1 MQIPQI
7 ILNLKPNHYYKFL
20 FLFAKLICHYEKYTY
35 LCIQKTKLIPAMNN
49 KSILMPHT
57 CQKIGWCFL
66 IIFVILE
73 LAKALFVHNIDV
85 AWYFAK
91 ASHATFIISIF
102 LICLSK
108 EKVEDEMI
116 SGFRLKSIGVVAYVF
131 FVLFLILSL
140 FLELRLATLFPSI
153 PEDLELYMS
162 EAFLIFLPL
171 LLFIL
176 YFGIF
181 KWMLWK
187 SKKQQAL

>member
-1 MQIPQI
+1 
-7 ILNLKPNHYYKFL
+7 
-20 FLFAKLICHYEKYTY
+20 
-35 LCIQKTKLIPAMNN
+35 MNN
-49 KSILMPHT
+49 KSILIPHT
-57 CQKIGWCFL
+57 CQKIGWCLL
-66 IIFVILE
+66 ILCVIVE

-91 ASHATFIISIF
+91 ASHFIFIVSIF

-116 SGFRLKSIGVVAYVF
+116 SGLRLKSIGLAAYVF

-140 FLELRLATLFPSI
+140 FLELRFATLFPSF
-153 PEDLELYMS
+153 PEDLELYLS

-171 LLFIL
+171 LLFVL
-176 YFGIF
+176 YYGPF

-187 SKKQQAL
+187 SQKQ

>member
-1 MQIPQI
+1 M
-7 ILNLKPNHYYKFL
+7 NH
-20 FLFAKLICHYEKYTY
+20 
-35 LCIQKTKLIPAMNN
+35 

-66 IIFVILE
+66 ILFVIVE
-73 LAKALFVHNIDV
+73 LAKALLRNIDV

-91 ASHATFIISIF
+91 ASHIIFIVSLF

-116 SGFRLKSIGVVAYVF
+116 SGFRLKSIGITAYVF
-131 FVLFLILSL
+131 FVLLLILSL

-153 PEDLELYMS
+153 PEDIELYLS

-171 LLFIL
+171 LLFVL
-176 YFGIF
+176 YYGLF
-181 KWMLWK
+181 KWMLCK
-187 SKKQQAL
+187 SNKQ

>member
-1 MQIPQI
+1 
-7 ILNLKPNHYYKFL
+7 
-20 FLFAKLICHYEKYTY
+20 
-35 LCIQKTKLIPAMNN
+35 MNN

-66 IIFVILE
+66 ILFVVVE
-73 LAKALFVHNIDV
+73 LAKALFVHDIDV
-85 AWYFAK
+85 AWYVAK
-91 ASHATFIISIF
+91 ASHFIFIVSIF

-116 SGFRLKSIGVVAYVF
+116 SGLRLKSVGLAAYAF

-140 FLELRLATLFPSI
+140 FLELRLAALLPNF
-153 PEDLELYMS
+153 PEDLELYLS
-162 EAFLIFLPL
+162 EAILIILPL

-176 YFGIF
+176 YYGLF

-187 SKKQQAL
+187 TKKQ

>member
-1 MQIPQI
+1 M
-7 ILNLKPNHYYKFL
+7 NH
-20 FLFAKLICHYEKYTY
+20 
-35 LCIQKTKLIPAMNN
+35 

-57 CQKIGWCFL
+57 CQKIGWCLL
-66 IIFVILE
+66 ILFVIVE

-91 ASHATFIISIF
+91 ASHIIFIVSIF

-116 SGFRLKSIGVVAYVF
+116 SGFRLKSTGITAYVF
-131 FVLFLILSL
+131 FILLLILSL
-140 FLELRLATLFPSI
+140 FLELRLASI
-153 PEDLELYMS
+153 FSFFSEDLELYLS
-162 EAFLIFLPL
+162 EAILIFLPL

-176 YFGIF
+176 YYGLF

-187 SKKQQAL
+187 SQKQ

>member
-1 MQIPQI
+1 MVA
-7 ILNLKPNHYYKFL
+7 N
-20 FLFAKLICHYEKYTY
+20 
-35 LCIQKTKLIPAMNN
+35 
-49 KSILMPHT
+49 
-57 CQKIGWCFL
+57 
-66 IIFVILE
+66 
-73 LAKALFVHNIDV
+73 ALFVLNIDV

-91 ASHATFIISIF
+91 ASHFIFIVSIF

-116 SGFRLKSIGVVAYVF
+116 SDLRLKSIGITAYVF
-131 FVLFLILSL
+131 FIFLLIL

-153 PEDLELYMS
+153 PEDLELYLS

-176 YFGIF
+176 YFGLF

-187 SKKQQAL
+187 SKKQ

>member
-1 MQIPQI
+1 
-7 ILNLKPNHYYKFL
+7 
-20 FLFAKLICHYEKYTY
+20 
-35 LCIQKTKLIPAMNN
+35 
-49 KSILMPHT
+49 MPHT

-66 IIFVILE
+66 ILFVIVM

-102 LICLSK
+102 LISLSK

-116 SGFRLKSIGVVAYVF
+116 SGLRLRSIGLAAYVF

-140 FLELRLATLFPSI
+140 FLELRIATLIPSFP
-153 PEDLELYMS
+153 ENLELYLS
-162 EAFLIFLPL
+162 EIFLIFLPL
-171 LLFIL
+171 LLFVL
-176 YFGIF
+176 YYGLF

-187 SKKQQAL
+187 SKKQ